1 MCQERRHFVY
11 ACNAVMFNQNGAVFE
26 GIQILVGAAPGATY
40 SSPTAS
46 CTGSFNLVKQ
56 LLGVLIDPVLP
67 ARL

>member
-1 MCQERRHFVY
+1 
-11 ACNAVMFNQNGAVFE
+11 MFNQNGAVFE